1 MESEE
6 KKIKTSVSLR
16 PSVRD
21 ELKAIAKS
29 EGRSVSNLLERF
41 IVRLLRHKR
50 RRQIERGV
58 IILATTYLIFSF
70 CKVQSL
76 DHGFCKHGCLPH
88 SCPLRATMP
97 QT

>member
-1 MESEE
+1 MEPE
-6 KKIKTSVSLR
+6 KKVKTSVSLR
-16 PSVRD
+16 PSVRA

-50 RRQIERGV
+50 RTQIERGL
-58 IILATTYLIFSF
+58 IILASTYLMFSF
-70 CKVQSL
+70 CEVQSPR
-76 DHGFCKHGCLPH
+76 HEFCKHHCLPQAF
-88 SCPLRATMP
+88 PLRAILP